1 VRQRGLIYDAARKGL
16 MMNTPGSFLMQE
28 ATLLHQRGELAEAA
42 LRYERVLAAEKR
54 NLNALY
60 FLAAIRCQQ
69 GRLDDGI
76 ALALKALKIET
87 PSWGYGDSGTR
98 FKVFKQVGVPRN
110 PFEKLD
116 DAAQVY
122 RFTGLSSSV
131 ALHIPW
137 DKVDDYARLQD
148 HAASL
153 GLTIGAINPNL
164 FQEDEYI
171 FGSVCNA
178 QPAIRRKATEHILE
192 CVEIARILGSSL
204 ISLWFADGTNY
215 PGQASIRQRKH
226 WLLDSLSEVY
236 QALDPHMR
244 MLIEYK
250 FFEPAFYHTDL
261 GDWGM
266 AYNMALKLGKQA
278 QVLVDTGHHAQGT
291 NVEQIVAYLLDEQ
304 KLGGFH
310 FNSRKYADDDLIV
323 GAINPYELFL
333 IFYQILDAHADD
345 DPAVRHTAENIAYM
359 IDQSHCIEPK
369 IPAMIRSVLNV
380 QTQYAKALLINLDA
394 VKKAQEEQDVLAA
407 ENAVREAFERDVT
420 PLLHVV
426 REEVGVAADPMQA
439 YIASGYA
446 ESIRSRGVGGASW

>member
-1 VRQRGLIYDAARKGL
+1 MSDSAYTLFVQQQNDRGIDVEQAKTR
-16 MMNTPGSFLMQE
+16 
-28 ATLLHQRGELAEAA
+28 
-42 LRYERVLAAEKR
+42 
-54 NLNALY
+54 
-60 FLAAIRCQQ
+60 
-69 GRLDDGI
+69 
-76 ALALKALKIET
+76 LKALKVET

-116 DAAQVY
+116 DAAQVHHL
-122 RFTGLSSSV
+122 TGLCPSV

-137 DKVDDYARLQD
+137 DKVDDYDQIKQ

-153 GLTIGAINPNL
+153 GLIPGAINPNL
-164 FQEDEYI
+164 FQDDEYI
-171 FGSVCNA
+171 FGSLCNSDK
-178 QPAIRRKATEHILE
+178 AIRRKAVEHILE
-192 CVEIARILGSSL
+192 CIDIARTLNSSI
-204 ISLWFADGTNY
+204 ISLWLADGTNY
-215 PGQASIRQRKH
+215 PGQDSIRGRKH
-226 WLLDSLSEVY
+226 RLLETLTEVY
-236 QALDPHMR
+236 QALDPNMR
-244 MLIEYK
+244 LLIEYK

-266 AYNMALKLGKQA
+266 SYNMALKLGDQA

-310 FNSRKYADDDLIV
+310 FNSRKFADDDLIV

-333 IFYQILDAHADD
+333 IFYQILDAHADSN
-345 DPAVRHTAENIAYM
+345 PGVRQTAENIAYM

-380 QTQYAKALLINLDA
+380 QTQYAKALLINLDK
-394 VKKAQEEQDVLAA
+394 VKEAQEKQDVLAA
-407 ENAVREAFERDVT
+407 ENAVREAFECDVT

-426 REEVGVAADPMQA
+426 REEMGVPTDPMRA
-439 YIASGYA
+439 YFESGYA
-446 ESIRSRGVGGASW
+446 EAIRARGKGGASW